1 GLPWLTGRW
10 LPRVL
15 AMMTMAPLLGLAE
28 LQVAVP
34 READTAS
41 RVGLGLLVGV
51 MVAVYLFHRQVRSE
65 LFLLTL
71 VAVSVMTLVTTLVGR
86 VLFKSSRFDEGVFF
100 VLALLVI
107 GEVGLTVWWLRAE
120 ARGPEEA

>member
-1 GLPWLTGRW
+1 
-10 LPRVL
+10 
-15 AMMTMAPLLGLAE
+15 
-28 LQVAVP
+28 VA
-34 READTAS
+34 
-41 RVGLGLLVGV
+41 LGLLVV
-51 MVAVYLFHRQVRSE
+51 AMVAAYVFHRQVRSE